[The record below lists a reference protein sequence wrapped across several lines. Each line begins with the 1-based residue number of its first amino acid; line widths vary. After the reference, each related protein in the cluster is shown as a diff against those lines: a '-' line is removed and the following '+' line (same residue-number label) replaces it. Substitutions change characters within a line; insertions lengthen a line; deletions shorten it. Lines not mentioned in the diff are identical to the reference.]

1 MISGQWLVHWTSDQ
15 EFRVPELVGSFFFTL
30 STQEYKWVCVSCQGN
45 LTKCQG
51 GSNLE
56 KSNISSRE
64 SRNVIIVVK
73 NKSTVV

>member
-1 MISGQWLVHWTSDQ
+1 MNTTIFASLKNLKQFYLIINIISGQWLVHWTSDQ

-56 KSNISSRE
+56 
-64 SRNVIIVVK
+64 
-73 NKSTVV
+73 